1 MTRWFSTSRSKQLKS
16 KANFMLC
23 VFDTIW
29 KNKTNK
35 KAKQNLSGEG
45 EMNYKVA
52 WGNLSDRYVRDP
64 NFDDIY
70 ISINSLN
77 YVL

>member
-1 MTRWFSTSRSKQLKS
+1 
-16 KANFMLC
+16 MLC

-35 KAKQNLSGEG
+35 KAKQNPSGEG

-52 WGNLSDRYVRDP
+52 WGNLSDRYVHDP
-64 NFDDIY
+64 NFDDFTDIY
-70 ISINSLN
+70 I
-77 YVL
+77 